1 MITLSGKPKGVATGE
16 VLDNTSPT
24 MQQIKTNGIRHNPKW
39 KPTKSGKSSK
49 PRFLVNQN
57 VDVNGPIF
65 NDIYGSQSRSN
76 SSIYYDSTDYQ
87 SSEEIRDS
95 AKSENIGQEVKY
107 WHTDDDV
114 KYNLYKNQSTLEM
127 FARWGGRLV
136 IDELALGSVKGV
148 ADLIL
153 TTTGMAIDKIQ
164 GDSLDYTNPASEFI
178 ESLQDSIKKEW
189 AFYSNP
195 YDRNDGEAFNFNSGA
210 WWAENTLSIGSTIVM
225 AAVTWGAGAAA
236 KGLASGASK
245 GFANLAS
252 KSSKVAKL
260 TKAGSNVSKGV
271 RQARKALSANK
282 LGAKAVSF
290 VSNNKNTAMQAFTS
304 RTLENI
310 MEARGVYKEMYD
322 ETLNTYKGMS
332 DEERK
337 EFFKNNPNLVGKSD
351 EEIAKYVAGKSADET
366 FINDYGMFVAD
377 LLQYNIV
384 NKFGK
389 AVGINKAANASTR
402 RANIDAIDR
411 LANNGAISV
420 KPRNWSLAAKSKEIL
435 KHSIKNPIQTLSN
448 GFTGLQISE
457 ALEEVY
463 QGIQT
468 EKGKDVGR
476 QILDGTYNARTIRS
490 YLEDPHIWEQGMF
503 GALGGIV
510 FGNTVKGL
518 KAGKRKFTKTHANE
532 HLSYE
537 KQREVEI
544 NLRFDLLNTYNE
556 KIERLNNGYSTL
568 PSIGEDGKPV
578 KDENGDFVYDKISEK
593 QIEEERKLLI
603 DDLAVDLAF
612 NAADAGNA
620 DLLREFT
627 HSDNMKQYFQNKGYN
642 TTVTKEL
649 NEAIDRHLDEYQKEL
664 QTTVSYLPDANDYV
678 VRSIA
683 HQKHKDSVLYNYY
696 NAQQNVQEAE
706 LNEALEELRKDNP
719 DVTDED
725 VEKLR
730 TEFRKSEIKRQL
742 NDIENLEAKT
752 EQEFA
757 DAVIDETVYKNRIRA
772 ITEAKYNIGRFA
784 KKVLDKPFEDFISE
798 DENFLSD
805 FEKALDDFEISHDA
819 TPEEGKI
826 GISYF
831 IGRLNS
837 FLNDNEHSGVTM
849 HNTDGS
855 VNFIEAN
862 RYKEPQLE
870 ELREKLAP
878 VMPYIEALE
887 RTSIARTN
895 HNLNTLKTARDYKR
909 ARMDFDKAFAH
920 QYRVKQDNAFKT
932 IEDYI
937 KEVDDLDV
945 AYKNLLS
952 GNYKNDNIREA
963 VEFLKLGVSTQS
975 DYDALLLAT
984 IEKERENRAKRD
996 KESKTNTVNG
1006 REARGSNNTTSEQLR
1021 QDNSIEA
1028 VTEDVPFGNETNES
1042 STEHVVEPV
1051 DITNQ
1056 NVTPS
1061 ETETNDEQQ
1070 QEQNTTPT
1078 WVEEEAQ
1085 PTDVD
1090 IDATKPK
1097 GEEEAVFVPEQKE
1110 VDRLR
1115 ELSFSVPIS
1124 VKRDILNAL
1133 EANGI
1138 YEAIANSDNS
1148 LDVRTRVKEIISEAN
1163 PNIEEEAI
1171 ETAISDIVSL
1181 MRRDNAKGATKF
1193 IDMYKQAL
1201 SKAEGK
1207 MSITEVINDAKTH
1220 LREVFTDFVN
1230 DYVKNALADPKITS
1244 VYRLGNVIKVDG
1256 VALMRD
1262 IYEDETIPDNIK
1274 KDLYE
1279 AIYNLTVGNTH
1290 YTPSDEVKALFPNNA
1305 SIIDKMLG
1313 NGNDNSVDRIEITNR
1328 DVIQDYRKNPFKFY
1342 ETLENSTIDFS
1353 QNQMRFRRTN
1363 NDRNNRELRDKVNK
1377 AIEYAKNNA
1386 NSLRFTQHGKS
1397 ISINVKM
1404 PNGEFVEI
1412 GYIATVSVSGD
1423 NNVYNLDGNKG
1434 TISWNLSEKDDT
1446 ITSSLDSLFKD
1457 IIDFH
1462 SNTLSKEDEKAMG
1475 EFIQFLN
1482 YILAEN
1488 GTYINKG
1495 AYDNIYTFDKIQEI
1509 INNKYF
1515 KQFVKNING
1524 ALEYKDG
1531 QLVSINKEALR
1542 PALIEVHKIY
1552 SNILKEGSKLR
1563 MQASYNLWKKTLF
1576 NGYKQTKNLQ
1586 DLIAKGNKDGV
1597 SFTSGTL
1604 VAEDMQRTNTS
1615 ETPIQIKDLNLNESE
1630 NPFVYFTQNGAV
1642 DAKGNPVKTN
1652 KGFAGTHKGQV
1663 GFVIGENRQGKLIG
1677 TFENVNRVDSNS
1689 QLGQALINE
1698 ISNILDG
1705 FQSGKLTFEEASMK
1719 LQNIFIGS
1727 KDAGNLFKGIT
1738 VYGGVKTDY
1747 ISLGYTN
1754 GDTFVPILKLYKYKQ
1769 SKDANTGQ
1777 INKSDKRNNTIVVNV
1792 KGKDYFYNNAS
1803 EAIRKNIAGEIVKH
1817 TSHNISFYNLNH
1829 NVDNYSVEHAIVK
1842 RVNGKMIVELGGK
1855 TFEYSSYLDYLSKEN
1870 AVVTYYNR
1878 NENGSF
1884 LTTSGFNQGLFID
1897 VKSVT
1902 VKPIGQ
1908 IKEDKSSYYDFDR
1921 KGNNVGTKSNKLKA
1935 KAKNGWLTTRD
1946 VFEAIGVPEK
1956 IINDWLSLGFYV
1968 EIYNYKET
1976 NKEINGYYDPI
1987 SNEITIT
1994 NRNFGYNKKTGHR
2007 PFARLLTTIV
2017 HENLH
2022 RALHNQNTIYGN
2034 KYVVDELNRTID
2046 YVEQYVTNSENITEE
2061 NKKLFE
2067 AINNLINKLRTQY
2080 GANTN
2085 VLAEEWLVET
2095 LSNRAL
2101 TNFLKGLEYKSNIK
2115 FEGIKDGTIWDKIVD
2130 VIFHLFGI
2138 NRSDV
2143 KKESVLQHH
2152 IDVISKN
2159 IISNNEISE
2168 VSLDNRDNSND
2179 DVDTNDDTVST
2190 PVEVEVQ
2197 TDNSDLNTETDN
2209 KNDNT
2214 SSPIEGEIEQDND
2227 TSTENS
2233 NNSLFYQ
2240 PNVESTDLDLD
2251 GDFDVDTDLEIDDVE
2266 ETNDT
2271 ENNDD
2276 DVFIFNSTTDVIN
2289 EDIDAKLEAAMS
2301 TNFPSTGER
2310 SVSMGAYIASK
2321 PFSEQAVVASLIER
2335 NALTYACS

>member
-1 MITLSGKPKGVATGE
+1 MITLNGKPKSVATGE
-16 VLDNTSPT
+16 VLDKTSPT
-24 MQQIKTNGIRHNPKW
+24 MQQIKTNGIRPNPKW

-87 SSEEIRDS
+87 SSEEIRDT

-114 KYNLYKNQSTLEM
+114 KYNLYKNQSNGEM
-127 FARWGGRLV
+127 LARWFGRLV
-136 IDELALGSVKGV
+136 FDEIALGIFKGA
-148 ADLIL
+148 ADLTL
-153 TTTGMAIDKIQ
+153 TPIGMAIDKIQ
-164 GDSLDYTNPASEFI
+164 DDSLDYTNPVSELL
-178 ESLQDSIKKEW
+178 ESWQDALKKEW

-210 WWAENTLSIGSTIVM
+210 WWAENTLIVGSTIVIG
-225 AAVTWGAGAAA
+225 AVTWGAGNVA
-236 KGLASGASK
+236 KGLASGASRA
-245 GFANLAS
+245 FANLAS

-260 TKAGSNVSKGV
+260 AKAGSNVSKGV
-271 RQARKALSANK
+271 QQARKALSANK

-322 ETLNTYKGMS
+322 ETLNTYRGMS
-332 DEERK
+332 NEERK

-366 FINDYGMFVAD
+366 FINDYGMFVTD

-389 AVGINKAANASTR
+389 AVGVSQTANASTR

-435 KHSIKNPIQTLSN
+435 KHSIKNPIQTLSS
-448 GFTGLQISE
+448 GFTGLQILE

-468 EKGKDVGR
+468 EEGKDVGR
-476 QILDGTYNARTIRS
+476 QILDGTYNARTMRS
-490 YLEDPHIWEQGMF
+490 YIEDPHIWEQGMF
-503 GALGGIV
+503 GALGGII

-518 KAGKRKFTKTHANE
+518 SAAKRKFTNTHANK

-544 NLRFDLLNTYNE
+544 NSRFDLLNNYNE
-556 KIERLNNGYSTL
+556 KIERLNNGFSTL

-627 HSDNMKQYFQNKGYN
+627 HSDNMKQYFQNKGYD
-642 TTVTKEL
+642 TTIHREL
-649 NEAIDRHLDEYQKEL
+649 NEAVNKHLDEYQKEL

-678 VRSIA
+678 VRAIA
-683 HQKHKDSVLYNYY
+683 RQKHKDKVLDNYY
-696 NAQQNVQEAE
+696 GAQQNVQEAE
-706 LNEALEELRKDNP
+706 LNEALEKLREDNP
-719 DVTDED
+719 DITNDDIEI
-725 VEKLR
+725 LR
-730 TEFRKSEIKRQL
+730 NEFRKSEIKRQL

-752 EQEFA
+752 EQEYS
-757 DAVIDETVYKNRIRA
+757 DGVIDEVVYRNRKRA
-772 ITEAKYNIGRFA
+772 IKEAKYNIGRFA
-784 KKVLDKPFEDFISE
+784 KDALSVQSDDLLSE
-798 DENFLSD
+798 
-805 FEKALDDFEISHDA
+805 FEKALDDFWITHDA
-819 TPEEGKI
+819 TPVEGEA
-826 GISYF
+826 GISAF
-831 IGRLNS
+831 MARLKS
-837 FLNDNEHSGVTM
+837 
-849 HNTDGS
+849 
-855 VNFIEAN
+855 FIENSSHSYSLDADG
-862 RYKEPQLE
+862 QLTWVNHE
-870 ELREKLAP
+870 DKLNELHEKLAP
-878 VMPYIEALE
+878 VKPYIEALE
-887 RTSIARTN
+887 RTSMARRN

-920 QYRVKQDNAFKT
+920 QYRVKQDNAFKA

-945 AYKNLLS
+945 AYTNLLS
-952 GNYKNDNIREA
+952 GNYKNDAIREA

-975 DYDALLLAT
+975 EYDALLLAT
-984 IEKERENRAKRD
+984 IEKEKEDRVKRD
-996 KESKTNTVNG
+996 KESNTNTVNG
-1006 REARGSNNTTSEQLR
+1006 KEARGVNTTTSEQLR
-1021 QDNSIEA
+1021 QDNSVEA
-1028 VTEDVPFGNETNES
+1028 VTEDVPFGNES
-1042 STEHVVEPV
+1042 STEAVVEPV
-1051 DITNQ
+1051 SEHVDATNQ
-1056 NVTPS
+1056 NVTPP
-1061 ETETNDEQQ
+1061 ETEVNEQQ
-1070 QEQNTTPT
+1070 QEQTSTST
-1078 WVEEEAQ
+1078 GVEEKAQ

-1090 IDATKPK
+1090 IDATEPK

-1138 YEAIANSDNS
+1138 YEAIANSNSS
-1148 LDVRTRVKEIISEAN
+1148 LDVRNRVKEIISEAN

-1171 ETAISDIVSL
+1171 EMAISDIVSL

-1201 SKAEGK
+1201 AKAEGK
-1207 MSITEVINDAKTH
+1207 LSITEVINDAKTH

-1230 DYVKNALADPKITS
+1230 DYVKNALTNPNITS

-1279 AIYNLTVGNTH
+1279 AIYNLTIGNTQ
-1290 YTPSDEVKALFPNNA
+1290 YKASDEVKNLFPNKIFGIKHG
-1305 SIIDKMLG
+1305 SLI
-1313 NGNDNSVDRIEITNR
+1313 DRIEITNR
-1328 DVIQDYRKNPFKFY
+1328 DVIQDYRKNPSKFY
-1342 ETLENSTIDFS
+1342 ETLENSTVDFS

-1363 NDRNNRELRDKVNK
+1363 NDRSNKELRDKVNK
-1377 AIEYAKNNA
+1377 AIEYAKKNA

-1397 ISINVKM
+1397 ISINVEM
-1404 PNGEFVEI
+1404 PNSEFVEI
-1412 GYIATVSVSGD
+1412 GYIATVTLSGD

-1434 TISWNLSEKDDT
+1434 TISWNLSEKDND

-1482 YILAEN
+1482 YISEEN

-1495 AYDNIYTFDKIQEI
+1495 HYDNIYTFDKIQEI

-1515 KQFVKNING
+1515 KQFVENING
-1524 ALEYKDG
+1524 AFEYKDG
-1531 QLVSINKEALR
+1531 QLVGINKEAIR

-1552 SNILKEGSKLR
+1552 TNILKEGSKLR
-1563 MQASYNLWKKTLF
+1563 MQASYNLWKKTLL

-1586 DLIAKGNKDGV
+1586 DHIAKGNKEGV

-1677 TFENVNRVDSNS
+1677 TFENVNKVDSNS
-1689 QLGQALINE
+1689 QLGQALIE
-1698 ISNILDG
+1698 EVSNILDG
-1705 FQSGKLTFEEASMK
+1705 FQSGKLTFEEASIK

-1777 INKSDKRNNTIVVNV
+1777 IKKSDKRNTTIVVNV

-1803 EAIRKNIAGEIVKH
+1803 EAIRKNIAGEIIKH

-1829 NVDNYSVEHAIVK
+1829 NVDNYSVEHSIVK
-1842 RVNGKMIVELGGK
+1842 RVNGKMVVELGGK

-1908 IKEDKSSYYDFDR
+1908 RKEDKSSYYDFDR
-1921 KGNNVGTKSNKLKA
+1921 KGNGVGTKSNKLKA
-1935 KAKNGWLTTRD
+1935 KAKNGELTTKD
-1946 VFEAIGVPEK
+1946 VFEAIGVPQP
-1956 IINDWLSLGFYV
+1956 IIEQWLALNFYV
-1968 EIYNYKET
+1968 ESYKYEET
-1976 NKEINGYYDPI
+1976 NKNVNGYYDPV

-1994 NRNFGYNKKTGHR
+1994 DRNFGYNKKTGYR

-2022 RALHNQNTIYGN
+2022 RALYNQNTIHGN
-2034 KYVVDELNRTID
+2034 EYVVDELNKTID

-2080 GANTN
+2080 GANTD

-2101 TNFLKGLEYKSNIK
+2101 TNFLKGLEYKSDIK
-2115 FEGIKDGTIWDKIVD
+2115 FEGVKDGTIWDRIVD

-2159 IISNNEISE
+2159 IISNNAISE
-2168 VSLDNRDNSND
+2168 VSLENQDNSND
-2179 DVDTNDDTVST
+2179 DVNTNDDTVSS
-2190 PVEVEVQ
+2190 PVEGEVQ

-2209 KNDNT
+2209 TNDNT
-2214 SSPIEGEIEQDND
+2214 SSPVEGEIEQDND

-2240 PNVESTDLDLD
+2240 PNVENTDLDLD

-2276 DVFIFNSTTDVIN
+2276 DVFIFNSITNVIN

-2310 SVSMGAYIASK
+2310 SVSIGAYVTSK